1 MPAVQWCWEV
11 CIQLSG
17 SNRPVPPRAAPRP
30 ASSPDGLALALL
42 VARIRADHHDP
53 PMPTDHPALVTDW
66 LDARVHL
73 HGWSLLFCLLVGGWF
88 GLWLLVPVHDAA
100 PGQVVGRQLHHHPVL
115 GQDADV
121 VLPHLAAD
129 VSEHLVAVLQ
139 LNAEHRIGQGLD
151 HAALDLDG
159 AVLLGHTC
167 QKSSSFVSIAL
178 AP

>member
-1 MPAVQWCWEV
+1 
-11 CIQLSG
+11 
-17 SNRPVPPRAAPRP
+17 
-30 ASSPDGLALALL
+30 
-42 VARIRADHHDP
+42 
-53 PMPTDHPALVTDW
+53 MPTDHPALVTDW

-73 HGWSLLFCLLVGGWF
+73 HGWSILFCLLLRGWV
-88 GLWLLVPVHDAA
+88 GLWFLVPVHDAA

-151 HAALDLDG
+151 HAALDLYG
-159 AVLLGHTC
+159 AVLLGHTF
-167 QKSSSFVSIAL
+167 SSNPRLWFRCFVLFHLSPDRRSIGWRYNVSR
-178 AP
+178 